1 MASRSKKVKK
11 VRTDSSKDG
20 LITQLENY
28 LNDSKNLPKKISAGD
43 IVKGNVVDI
52 KPDSILVIKVMNF
65 LIKVIATILAS
76 VIALISMLIGFLLWD
91 KKFMDCDYYLEWIWG
106 KRKH

>member
-1 MASRSKKVKK
+1 M
-11 VRTDSSKDG
+11 
-20 LITQLENY
+20 
-28 LNDSKNLPKKISAGD
+28 
-43 IVKGNVVDI
+43 
-52 KPDSILVIKVMNF
+52 IKVMNF